1 MQISYLYFNTIKVI
15 NQYHMFFILSLQ
27 CNFRNMNIDKVLLIL
42 IIANVLFSIK
52 GFSDRSFFDKYKF
65 QIGAINR
72 GEKIRMFTSAFLHVD
87 YMHLILNMYV
97 LYIFAPDMIETLG
110 IIKFLILYIG
120 SLFTDII
127 DENPL
132 YEGGFWIT
140 ILAWMTSMYF
150 DGKAK

>member
-1 MQISYLYFNTIKVI
+1 MNKSKFSYSNRTKIIVI
-15 NQYHMFFILSLQ
+15 GI
-27 CNFRNMNIDKVLLIL
+27 IVLL
-42 IIANVLFSIK
+42 SI
-52 GFSDRSFFDKYKF
+52 
-65 QIGAINR
+65 
-72 GEKIRMFTSAFLHVD
+72 
-87 YMHLILNMYV
+87 
-97 LYIFAPDMIETLG
+97 
-110 IIKFLILYIG
+110 YIG